1 MARIDPMLMNSVCLL
16 TDTDSKPLATS
27 FLYGYPSDD
36 GDEPGFA
43 GWLVT
48 CKHVV
53 YDEKTQIISAP
64 ISVKH
69 APRITNDSC
78 RHGQAR
84 VQWPCYR

>member
-53 YDEKTQIISAP
+53 YDEKTLLS
-64 ISVKH
+64 
-69 APRITNDSC
+69 
-78 RHGQAR
+78 G
-84 VQWPCYR
+84 